1 MEGDKEGATPS
12 TTVAELA
19 EAWLL
24 SQQARGCSP
33 HTIAKRR
40 LICAHFARAIGVL
53 SECTPPRISAYIVR
67 LQQSR
72 RKPGTV
78 WTYTS
83 SLHTFFAWCVEAGLL
98 DRNPMAGLKMKQPKT
113 LPPVPDDDAI
123 EKLLKACPDTW
134 EGRRNRALVAVLAD
148 SGLRIS
154 EALRVRIEEINFVD
168 RTIRV
173 RGKGQKE
180 AVAFFGADVAHHM
193 RQWLTKRPD
202 ARLEDFL
209 FIGRTGRPLGRRH
222 GLTILHRLSKR
233 ARLARRISPH
243 QLRHYAATSILRQT
257 GDLEL
262 VRQVLRHE
270 TLTMALRYAH
280 LTRPDVSAKFRR
292 ASPLDNLRA
301 GR

>member
-1 MEGDKEGATPS
+1 
-12 TTVAELA
+12 
-19 EAWLL
+19 
-24 SQQARGCSP
+24 
-33 HTIAKRR
+33 
-40 LICAHFARAIGVL
+40 
-53 SECTPPRISAYIVR
+53 
-67 LQQSR
+67 
-72 RKPGTV
+72 
-78 WTYTS
+78 
-83 SLHTFFAWCVEAGLL
+83 
-98 DRNPMAGLKMKQPKT
+98 MAGLKMKQPKT
-113 LPPVPDDDAI
+113 LPLVPDDDAI

-154 EALRVRIEEINFVD
+154 EALRVRVEEINFVD

-209 FIGRTGRPLGRRH
+209 FIGRTGRPLGRRY

-233 ARLARRISPH
+233 AGLARRISPH
-243 QLRHYAATSILRQT
+243 HLRHYAATSILKRT